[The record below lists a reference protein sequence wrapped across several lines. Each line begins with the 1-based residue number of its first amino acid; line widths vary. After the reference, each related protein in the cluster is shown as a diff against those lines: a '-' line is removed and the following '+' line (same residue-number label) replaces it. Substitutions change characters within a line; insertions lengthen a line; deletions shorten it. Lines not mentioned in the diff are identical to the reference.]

1 MRKMFVVAL
10 VTGAVSLASAVPAGA
25 STERVARYQSRG
37 FSFEAVWTTA
47 PLEEA
52 PVPNVAYTDTWVAG
66 SSGRVNYNGDR
77 SSGASLAIEIATYK
91 FDSNGD
97 FSLLSI
103 TPGFAVDAT
112 VQIDRQLTAASASAS
127 IPVSVCT
134 YPEGEEVCVSTEGRS
149 TSR

>member
-1 MRKMFVVAL
+1 MGHRFGGGRCGGARGNGEFLVAS
-10 VTGAVSLASAVPAGA
+10 G
-25 STERVARYQSRG
+25 EVARLVP
-37 FSFEAVWTTA
+37 FSGGLSTSLPGDCSASEAREGDIR
-47 PLEEA
+47 P
-52 PVPNVAYTDTWVAG
+52 YTDTWVAG